1 MADRVERLTNLLALL
16 LETREPLTLDVIASE
31 LGGQYPDGH
40 DARRAAFER
49 DKTVLR
55 DIGVEISTET
65 LTGDRAGQMG
75 YWVIRREMEIPDLGL
90 DDEELR
96 ALQLALAAT
105 RPGSES
111 GRDAHWK
118 LGAGVDDGPVFVA
131 MSVPTSDAL
140 PVLRGALTERRA
152 VGFSY
157 GGVDRVVEPWGLLLR
172 DGFWY
177 LVGHDRSRGDRRTF
191 RVDRI
196 SEGRIEVL
204 EESIE
209 VPEGFDVRT
218 ALPEDPMMLGA
229 DQHSVRSA
237 RIVIDRFRAS
247 TAVRELGPD
256 RVLAH
261 HDDDSVE
268 VSVPFASLDALVS
281 WVLGF
286 LEHAV
291 VLEPDDVR
299 DEVIR
304 RLRVVAS

>member
-16 LETREPLTLDVIASE
+16 LETREPVTLDVIASE
-31 LGGQYPDGH
+31 LGGQYPAGH

-49 DKTVLR
+49 AKTVLR
-55 DIGVEISTET
+55 EIGVEISTET

-111 GRDAHWK
+111 GRDALWN

-131 MSVPTSDAL
+131 MSVPTSEAL

-177 LVGHDRSRGDRRTF
+177 LVGHDRSRAERRTF

-196 SEGRIEVL
+196 VEGRIEVL

-247 TAVRELGPD
+247 TAARELGPD

-261 HDDDSVE
+261 HDDGSVE

-286 LEHAV
+286 LDHAV
-291 VLEPDDVR
+291 VLEPDDFR

-304 RLRVVAS
+304 RLRAVAS